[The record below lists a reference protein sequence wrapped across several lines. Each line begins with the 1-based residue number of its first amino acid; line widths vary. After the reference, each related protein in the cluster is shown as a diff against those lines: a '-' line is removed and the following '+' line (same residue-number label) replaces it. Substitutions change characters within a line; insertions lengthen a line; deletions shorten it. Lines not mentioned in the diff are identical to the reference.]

1 MAYDPSNYINGVD
14 QRTVAQQRKDEKEQA
29 MKKAAKLKEG
39 MRGRILNVKTKS
51 PSATDVQS
59 GKVSGA
65 VKSNKSKTTVKETA
79 MKKSNLTDKMPAM
92 SGPMRRKTIETLKQ
106 DAKNALPKG
115 PAKPNTMK
123 KAPATGMKTTAKKAA
138 AKPMAKPATKAPAKT
153 TTKAPVKTTTKTP
166 VKKKVV
172 QMPSKISPS
181 KMTPAQKAKYLQNPE
196 RYDG

>member
-1 MAYDPSNYINGVD
+1 MPKIGPNKVSIDPKAYAARVTSAKK
-14 QRTVAQQRKDEKEQA
+14 RVAQMDPAIKAKIKDMYPKVTREDAVKQA
-29 MKKAAKLKEG
+29 LDTKKAATFRAAAG
-39 MRGRILNVKTKS
+39 
-51 PSATDVQS
+51 
-59 GKVSGA
+59 
-65 VKSNKSKTTVKETA
+65 

-106 DAKNALPKG
+106 DAKNVQPKG

-123 KAPATGMKTTAKKAA
+123 KAPATGMKTTT
-138 AKPMAKPATKAPAKT
+138 KP
-153 TTKAPVKTTTKTP
+153 P

-196 RYDG
+196 RYDK